1 LNYASKE
8 IADQAGEVQAEDKNN
23 KRRKQF
29 GNASDKKS
37 NHLIKIGFHFLSP
50 SSACAYLNRKPA
62 ESLLGLS
69 RIHPPDIIPQMS
81 ILDAHTMDFFSRG
94 PEQTRRIGM
103 RLGGALQAG
112 DVICLQGDLGAGKTT
127 FVQGIARG
135 WGSLDSVSS
144 PTFIIV
150 NVYRRGD
157 EARLF
162 HMDAYR
168 LDSTPEAEELDLDSM
183 LAQGPLLIEW
193 PERMDGLVPAER
205 LWVSLEHID
214 EEERQMKFKATGQR
228 YDNLL
233 EVIRHAAY
241 GGD

>member
-1 LNYASKE
+1 MAW
-8 IADQAGEVQAEDKNN
+8 
-23 KRRKQF
+23 
-29 GNASDKKS
+29 
-37 NHLIKIGFHFLSP
+37 
-50 SSACAYLNRKPA
+50 
-62 ESLLGLS
+62 S
-69 RIHPPDIIPQMS
+69 RIHLPDIIPAMS

-103 RLGGALQAG
+103 RLGGALQVG

-127 FVQGIARG
+127 FVQGIAHG

-168 LDSTPEAEELDLDSM
+168 LDSTLEAEELDLDSM

-193 PERMDGLVPAER
+193 PERMDGLVPDER
-205 LWVSLEHID
+205 LWVSLEHIN
-214 EEERQMKFKATGQR
+214 EEEREMKFKASGKR

-233 EVIRHAAY
+233 ELIRHAAY